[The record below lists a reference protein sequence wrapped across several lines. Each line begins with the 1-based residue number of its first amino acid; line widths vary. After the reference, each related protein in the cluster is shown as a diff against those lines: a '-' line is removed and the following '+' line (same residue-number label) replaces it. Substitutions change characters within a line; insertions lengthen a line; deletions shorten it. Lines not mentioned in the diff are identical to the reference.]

1 MKNLSKTLNE
11 QQNEQQEEKKQSE
24 QQLREVQRQKL
35 INNNEIPYQHHYNQT
50 DTIDTIIQ
58 QFSNL
63 SPGEKDNT
71 TFKIA
76 GRLIAKRGHGKALFG
91 NIQDHSGTLQF
102 YANTSELKDLIFSKI
117 ESLNIGDIIGIEGT
131 PFCTKRGELSLRLSH
146 VELLTKSLHPLP
158 EKFHGLQDKEKRYRQ
173 RYVDLI
179 VNPEVKHTFKT
190 RSKIITFIRQWLNN
204 DAFME
209 VETPVLQSIYGG
221 AEAQPFI
228 THHNELKQD
237 LFLRISLELPLK
249 RLIVGGF
256 EKIFE
261 IGRVFRNEGVSY
273 KHNPEYTLLELY
285 QAYADYND
293 IMTLT
298 ETLLYNLVKK
308 IHGSDSIT
316 YQNKTISFKTPFKHI
331 TLKNAFMQ
339 YVNVDINNIEEMAQ
353 KATSASLETPKT
365 PSKIQLITLLYD
377 HFIEPQLINPTFITD
392 HPWETSPL
400 AKKHRNDPSLVERFE
415 LIINGMEIA
424 NAYSEL
430 NDPIDQHNRFK
441 DQQEA
446 RQKGAK
452 NTHQMDADFI
462 TALKYGM
469 PPTGGL
475 GIGIDRIVMLLADE
489 PSIRDVLFFPHMK
502 S

>member
-1 MKNLSKTLNE
+1 MKNISKTL
-11 QQNEQQEEKKQSE
+11 NEQQEEKKQSE
-24 QQLREVQRQKL
+24 QQLREAQRQKL

-76 GRLIAKRGHGKALFG
+76 GRLTAKRGHGKALFG
-91 NIQDHSGTLQF
+91 NIQDLSGTLQF
-102 YANTSELKDLIFSKI
+102 YANISDLKDLIFNKI

-173 RYVDLI
+173 RYIDLI

-293 IMTLT
+293 MMTLT
-298 ETLLYNLVKK
+298 ETLLCNLVKK

-316 YQNKTISFKTPFKHI
+316 YQNKTISFKTPFKRI

-339 YVNVDINNIEEMAQ
+339 YVNVNINNIEEMAQ
-353 KATSASLETPKT
+353 KATSTSLETPKN

-446 RQKGAK
+446 RQKGAE

>member
-1 MKNLSKTLNE
+1 MNE
-11 QQNEQQEEKKQSE
+11 HPTTIETEKINEE
-24 QQLREVQRQKL
+24 QLRKEQRQDL
-35 INNNEIPYQHHYNQT
+35 INKNQIPYKHSYNKTT
-50 DTIDTIIQ
+50 DIITIINE
-58 QFSNL
+58 FSQL
-63 SPGEKDNT
+63 ESGEKAT
-71 TFKIA
+71 TSFKLA

-102 YANTSELKDLIFSKI
+102 YVNINDSDASQFDTINTF
-117 ESLNIGDIIGIEGT
+117 NVGDIIGVEGT

-146 VELLTKSLHPLP
+146 GELLTKSLHPLP

-173 RYVDLI
+173 RYIDLI
-179 VNPEVKHTFKT
+179 ANPDVKKTFET
-190 RSKIITFIRQWLNN
+190 RSKAIIFIRNWLTKQQ
-204 DAFME
+204 FIE

-221 AEAQPFI
+221 AEARPFT

-237 LFLRISLELPLK
+237 LFLRIALELPLK

-293 IMTLT
+293 MMSLTENLLSILIKEIIGKDTLQYKNQLLSFALPFKRLTLT
-298 ETLLYNLVKK
+298 DAL
-308 IHGSDSIT
+308 
-316 YQNKTISFKTPFKHI
+316 Q
-331 TLKNAFMQ
+331 Q
-339 YVNVDINNIEEMAQ
+339 YANVDINNIDEMRQ
-353 KATSASLETPKT
+353 KANETQVEIPKNA
-365 PSKIQLITLLYD
+365 SKIQLINTLYD
-377 HFIEPQLINPTFITD
+377 HFVEPQLINPTFITD

-400 AKKHRNDPSLVERFE
+400 AKRHRNNHELVERFE

-430 NDPIDQHNRFK
+430 NDPIEQHNRFQ

-446 RQKGAK
+446 RQKGFEDA
-452 NTHQMDADFI
+452 HQMDEDFI

-475 GIGIDRIVMLLADE
+475 GIGIDRIVMLLTNE
-489 PSIRDVLFFPHMK
+489 NSIRDVLFFPHMK
-502 S
+502 T